1 MPAFD
6 RVPGLC
12 MMNELK
18 TAEDYGSLP
27 VPGSNHNV
35 VIHEDRAD
43 RGAISSGKTK
53 DSCESPDYVWATES
67 SFKATVQSLKVR

>member
-12 MMNELK
+12 MVNELK

-27 VPGSNHNV
+27 VPGSNHNA

-53 DSCESPDYVWATES
+53 D
-67 SFKATVQSLKVR
+67 